1 MKNVSCEMSCN
12 KIPPVSPDHRAPPGN
27 PKGDKR
33 TDRKSTPQSST
44 GAAAKKSPS
53 PLPIGAPALAIGVP
67 VNQSADGPHHP
78 GGEAKSDGAKPRSF
92 LDVAKAVAGPARA
105 GGKPARQPPPVHQI
119 CVNSFTPNT
128 RRANI

>member
-1 MKNVSCEMSCN
+1 MENVSCEMSGN

-44 GAAAKKSPS
+44 GAAAKNPP
-53 PLPIGAPALAIGVP
+53 PLCRLEP
-67 VNQSADGPHHP
+67 
-78 GGEAKSDGAKPRSF
+78 PRSQSVSQ
-92 LDVAKAVAGPARA
+92 LTSLLTVLTTPVGRPNQTVRNQGHSLTWLRLLLAPRGLEASQPVS
-105 GGKPARQPPPVHQI
+105 PPPVHQI

-128 RRANI
+128 KRANI